1 MKLTQKETNIN
12 NTTLGKFSTYID
24 SRKVK
29 KAKIWKTQILNLNTV
44 NNNFKIKEKKKVG
57 EIMRHLMSFGYSME
71 SIEYI
76 YLRYKFDTLE
86 KALFLLSKDPETN
99 IYNHHFLSIS
109 KYQKIYGNIHT
120 DIPNNELSHYCI
132 ICKDLDKFHKKD
144 KFLNSP
150 KKVNYQINLTDFPLL
165 TKSDIVYDDD
175 LINMLN
181 KKDYNKEDLE
191 SMTLNKSKYNNRIYK
206 TYIKVNT
213 KLLENIEKNFQ
224 TKKDLCLICY
234 TTELNEKNSFKSP
247 CGHIFCKQCYFH
259 YIKDKIE
266 NGVIKIKCLMAG
278 CINILEDEIIKKFT
292 TQNLYRKYLKFK
304 KNKLYEEN
312 LKKGL
317 IPCVHPDC
325 EEWIKYKEGDDINVK
340 CKKGHSFCAKCKNK
354 QHKGRRC
361 ILYDRNVINLD
372 SRIKPCPN
380 CNYLIEK
387 ITSCNKINC
396 NVCNF
401 VFCWLCLNECG
412 KFHYYIF
419 NIRGCPGM
427 KFSDPKT
434 SKILNNNCFQCI
446 WMSFSFLFTII
457 FLLILFGLYIFFGA
471 SYELIKFYD
480 SKKDQSDD
488 DNYNESNLSF
498 DVNVVRNHRIHI
510 RDIERQIEIKKK
522 NNCKECFIYFLLFIL
537 GLLIQPFFL
546 IYKLLKSLMECY
558 RRFGCWFFM
567 MGNY

>member
-1 MKLTQKETNIN
+1 
-12 NTTLGKFSTYID
+12 
-24 SRKVK
+24 
-29 KAKIWKTQILNLNTV
+29 
-44 NNNFKIKEKKKVG
+44 
-57 EIMRHLMSFGYSME
+57 
-71 SIEYI
+71 
-76 YLRYKFDTLE
+76 
-86 KALFLLSKDPETN
+86 
-99 IYNHHFLSIS
+99 
-109 KYQKIYGNIHT
+109 
-120 DIPNNELSHYCI
+120 
-132 ICKDLDKFHKKD
+132 
-144 KFLNSP
+144 
-150 KKVNYQINLTDFPLL
+150 
-165 TKSDIVYDDD
+165 
-175 LINMLN
+175 
-181 KKDYNKEDLE
+181 
-191 SMTLNKSKYNNRIYK
+191 
-206 TYIKVNT
+206 
-213 KLLENIEKNFQ
+213 
-224 TKKDLCLICY
+224 
-234 TTELNEKNSFKSP
+234 
-247 CGHIFCKQCYFH
+247 
-259 YIKDKIE
+259 
-266 NGVIKIKCLMAG
+266 MAG